1 MQKKNRSR
9 KTHDATNKTANL
21 AVKTNGPKTAR
32 RREGYIRSIVPK
44 TLSRTRSDIATW
56 RSALR
61 AADNVDN
68 PRRARLMNL
77 YDDVMLCAHLTS
89 QIELRQK
96 IYRRHGIVGWIG
108 GGQVWG
114 TDRFRWGNTLCSFGC
129 GYRFEFKNKM
139 NIRLD
144 YGWGNFGNRNLPWDR
159 KRSSAF
165 LFTAS
170 EAF

>member
-68 PRRARLMNL
+68 PRRVRRRDALRASHLADRTAAEGDAPDTFRDQGRRRDRRPGYGGPQCGIMGHGAQHPHPRQRDVRSYARGTH
-77 YDDVMLCAHLTS
+77 DDREHNRTRGRHPAAPAERDSREGNAAVPGR
-89 QIELRQK
+89 RQ
-96 IYRRHGIVGWIG
+96 
-108 GGQVWG
+108 
-114 TDRFRWGNTLCSFGC
+114 
-129 GYRFEFKNKM
+129 
-139 NIRLD
+139 
-144 YGWGNFGNRNLPWDR
+144 
-159 KRSSAF
+159 
-165 LFTAS
+165 
-170 EAF
+170 

>member
-1 MQKKNRSR
+1 MQKKNKSR
-9 KTHDATNKTANL
+9 KTPGVTAKTANL

-61 AADNVDN
+61 AADNIDN

-89 QIELRQK
+89 QIEPVSYTHL
-96 IYRRHGIVGWIG
+96 
-108 GGQVWG
+108 
-114 TDRFRWGNTLCSFGC
+114 TLPT
-129 GYRFEFKNKM
+129 M
-139 NIRLD
+139 
-144 YGWGNFGNRNLPWDR
+144 RNV
-159 KRSSAF
+159 
-165 LFTAS
+165 
-170 EAF
+170 